1 MARWSATVAEMD
13 PLLAANRLP
22 RLAER
27 AMRNAVLSAID
38 RGRMTPRTLVDNALM
53 RFEHA
58 VGTEAPDGIRPSLL
72 FAERD
77 RIVRELRRFIDGRL
91 SARLAAVRRQEV
103 VAMGK
108 QAAPFDCIVRNRRGR
123 NYAVVFRR
131 LPNDG
136 RRLEVLRRI
145 RVAAEK
151 ATRTPLSGVLVY
163 DFTGGAVRL
172 LRDSGSQSVYRNLR
186 AS

>member
-1 MARWSATVAEMD
+1 MD

-27 AMRNAVLSAID
+27 AMRAAVVAAVD
-38 RGRMTPRTLVDNALM
+38 RGRMTPRSLVDNALV

-58 VGTEAPDGIRPSLL
+58 VGTEARDGIRPSLL

-77 RIVRELRRFIDGRL
+77 RIVTELRRFIDSRL
-91 SARLAAVRRQEV
+91 SSRLAALRRHEI
-103 VAMGK
+103 VAVGRT
-108 QAAPFDCIVRNRRGR
+108 AAPFDCIVRNRHGHH
-123 NYAVVFRR
+123 YAIVLRR
-131 LPNDG
+131 LPSDG

-145 RVAAEK
+145 HAAAEK
-151 ATRTPLSGVLVY
+151 ITRTPLSGVLVY
-163 DFTGGAVRL
+163 DFTNGVARVF
-172 LRDSGSQSVYRNLR
+172 LRDAGAKGVYRHLR